1 MANQILSK
9 KMIHNPQC
17 STTVGHW
24 GFFVTMGFIMKP
36 KYFDIHSHI
45 NFKNFNDD
53 RDEVIK
59 TMHDES
65 VWAIAVGT
73 DLETSKEVVELADK
87 NENIYATVGLHPDD
101 NRKENFNKEDYAELV
116 QNKKVVAIGEC
127 GLDYFR
133 IKAGEEEE
141 TKKRQKE
148 NFVKQV
154 EFALENDLPLMLHF
168 RPSGKSMDAY
178 EDGLEI
184 LGEYKKKHSDK
195 LRGNSHFFAG
205 SLEVAKRF
213 VEIGFTLSFT
223 GVITFADSYDEIIRE
238 IPLEMIMSET
248 DCPFVA
254 PVPYRGGRCEPVHV
268 KEVVKR
274 IAEIRGED
282 IEKVR
287 EMLVNNA
294 FRVFID

>member
-1 MANQILSK
+1 
-9 KMIHNPQC
+9 
-17 STTVGHW
+17 
-24 GFFVTMGFIMKP
+24 MKP

-45 NFKNFNDD
+45 NFSKFDDD
-53 RDEVIK
+53 REEVIK
-59 TMHDES
+59 RMHDES
-65 VWAIAVGT
+65 VWAIVVGT

-87 NENIYATVGLHPDD
+87 NENIFATVGLHPDD
-101 NRKENFNKEDYAELV
+101 NRNEIFNKEDYKELV
-116 QNKKVVAIGEC
+116 KNKKVVAVGEC

-141 TKKRQKE
+141 IKKRQKE
-148 NFVKQV
+148 NFVKQI

-168 RPSGKSMDAY
+168 RPSGKTMDAY

-184 LGEYKKKHSDK
+184 LNSYKKEYGDK

-205 SLEVAKRF
+205 NLKIAKKF
-213 VEIGFTLSFT
+213 IEIGFTLSFT
-223 GVITFADSYDEIIRE
+223 GVITFADSYDEIIKSVPIE
-238 IPLEMIMSET
+238 SIMAET

-282 IEKVR
+282 TEKVR

-294 FRVFID
+294 FRVFIE

>member
-1 MANQILSK
+1 
-9 KMIHNPQC
+9 
-17 STTVGHW
+17 
-24 GFFVTMGFIMKP
+24 MKP

-45 NFKNFNDD
+45 NFSKFDDD
-53 RDEVIK
+53 REDVVK
-59 TMHDES
+59 RMHEQS
-65 VWAIAVGT
+65 VWAIVVGT
-73 DLETSKEVVELADK
+73 DLQTSKEVVELADK
-87 NENIYATVGLHPDD
+87 NENIYATIGLHPDD
-101 NRKENFNKEDYAELV
+101 NRKEDFNLEDYKELV
-116 QNKKVVAIGEC
+116 KNKKVVAIGEC

-133 IKAGEEEE
+133 IKQGEQGG
-141 TKKRQKE
+141 TKKRQKD
-148 NFVKQV
+148 NFIKQI
-154 EFALENDLPLMLHF
+154 EFAIENDLPLMLHF

-184 LGEYKKKHSDK
+184 LSEYKERYKEK

-205 SLEVAKRF
+205 NLEIAKQFVA
-213 VEIGFTLSFT
+213 IGFTLSFT

-254 PVPYRGGRCEPVHV
+254 PVPYRGGRCEPVYV

-282 IEKVR
+282 TETVQKA
-287 EMLVNNA
+287 LVNNA
-294 FRVFID
+294 FRMFFNTSTG